1 MSHSKSISAWG
12 FSTQQSYSPRSASE
26 CPGWNEVFAL
36 LHPVS
41 PLAGCK
47 AWRLLGHQVESA
59 LLILIHCTDW
69 SNVTGSLAKIPGS
82 ISCKKERSKTGLQ
95 RWEAGSL
102 KHFGGLHIN
111 TALKNG
117 HCWTVS
123 SAQGL
128 YWTLGWVKAW
138 SYRTLK
144 PECGIWLIT
153 STLLSL
159 WGEILSPPLFLKSG
173 TRNSPSRNL
182 ESELLKP
189 LLLKKIENSHYF
201 GIHDILTWG
210 WAELWKKGIY
220 TIYL

>member
-1 MSHSKSISAWG
+1 M
-12 FSTQQSYSPRSASE
+12 QR
-26 CPGWNEVFAL
+26 
-36 LHPVS
+36 
-41 PLAGCK
+41 
-47 AWRLLGHQVESA
+47 
-59 LLILIHCTDW
+59 
-69 SNVTGSLAKIPGS
+69 
-82 ISCKKERSKTGLQ
+82 ERSKTGLQ

-102 KHFGGLHIN
+102 KPFGGLHIN

-117 HCWTVS
+117 HCWTLS

-128 YWTLGWVKAW
+128 YWTLGCVKAW

-159 WGEILSPPLFLKSG
+159 WGEILSPTLFLKSG
-173 TRNSPSRNL
+173 TRDSPSRNL

-201 GIHDILTWG
+201 GMHDILTWG
-210 WAELWKKGIY
+210 WAELWKKAFILFICRY
-220 TIYL
+220 RYLADAKNYVQTISECGTLPFTCIRAQY